1 MSDYGMRTTYHE
13 EDDKIHVRYS
23 EDVESLL
30 AYTHAKR
37 AAEGEFEKMGEFKH
51 VLRIPAS
58 VLLDIR
64 TRYGWDYQDP
74 DHWPLVMKILRGPE
88 YARFRTTN
96 RVI

>member
-51 VLRIPAS
+51 VMRIPAS

-64 TRYGWDYQDP
+64 TKYGWDYQDP

-88 YARFRTTN
+88 YAAFRTTN

>member
-37 AAEGEFEKMGEFKH
+37 VAEGEFEKMGEFKH
-51 VLRIPAS
+51 VMRIPAS

-64 TRYGWDYQDP
+64 TKYGWDYQDP

-88 YARFRTTN
+88 YAAFRTTN

>member
-13 EDDKIHVRYS
+13 EGDKIHVRYS

-51 VLRIPAS
+51 VMRIPET

-88 YARFRTTN
+88 YAAFRTTN

>member
-37 AAEGEFEKMGEFKH
+37 AQEGEFEKMGEFKH
-51 VLRIPAS
+51 VMRIPET
-58 VLLDIR
+58 VLLDIKIK
-64 TRYGWDYQDP
+64 YGWDYQDP

-88 YARFRTTN
+88 YAAFRTTN